1 MKLGF
6 VWRQGLRL
14 QFPLTRILSL
24 PTCPTLLTFA
34 AMIGFGSATAA
45 FLMGAPLLGL
55 RLGRFLADGST
66 MAADPGAIAP
76 IVVNTNKAAALG
88 ASLQRWFPHSIGKPD
103 LSMIING
110 ILAGLVAITAPC
122 AFVTLESATLLGII
136 VGTVIT
142 FSVVAS
148 NQLKIDAPVAAISV
162 HLVNGIWGTLA
173 VGLFADGSGRFHEA
187 GEGSLKALLWS
198 GDFTVA
204 LSTAVCLLL
213 NAPIGIRVS
222 PKEEIEGLDIGEHGM
237 AAYTGFL
244 FREEVKGFVDLLKRM
259 SGSGCS

>member
-1 MKLGF
+1 
-6 VWRQGLRL
+6 
-14 QFPLTRILSL
+14 
-24 PTCPTLLTFA
+24 
-34 AMIGFGSATAA
+34 
-45 FLMGAPLLGL
+45 
-55 RLGRFLADGST
+55 
-66 MAADPGAIAP
+66 
-76 IVVNTNKAAALG
+76 
-88 ASLQRWFPHSIGKPD
+88 
-103 LSMIING
+103 MIING

-148 NQLKIDAPVAAISV
+148 NQLKIDDSVAAISV

-198 GDFTVA
+198 GDFTLA
-204 LSTAVCLLL
+204 FSTAVWLLL

-244 FREEVKGFVDLLKRM
+244 FREEIKGVVDLLKRM